1 MIDLDDARL
10 EVAKQLGATHT
21 VNSSS
26 PDAVDTV
33 MGLSDG
39 KGVEVAIEAVGI
51 MATIE
56 LCQAIVA
63 AGGHIANVGVH
74 GKPVTLHM
82 EKLWTHSITLTT
94 GLVDTRTIPM
104 LLKMVVSGKLE
115 PQQLITRHFSLN
127 QVAAIYDTFRNAA
140 KEKALGVIIT
150 VY

>member
-1 MIDLDDARL
+1 
-10 EVAKQLGATHT
+10 LGATHT

-56 LCQAIVA
+56 LCQAIEA